1 VREIASN
8 MAASP
13 SANRLVWLKLLVWLV
28 LLGFGLSYGFNYG
41 ISNQVFYMLPSVH
54 LLHPEYWPRD
64 WAVTQMHHYHFA
76 FAWLATLMLRLD
88 DSGWLFALANVATVV
103 AGMACV
109 WQMLKAVTSEAGA
122 ALATLM
128 VVLIAS
134 ATRTG
139 GPGTSYVFADIFQ
152 PNALGS
158 VGLVAACWLFV
169 VERPLAS
176 GVVLAVAGAVHAN
189 YLVLCIPVFGAA
201 QLLRSR
207 ERLPLRLAQLL
218 GPSLVVLLVT
228 LPLMRTASESP
239 LAAEALRIHQDV
251 RAPHHYRVETF
262 AWQFLPWLGW
272 QLVGAATIFELA
284 RTRPPLRQL
293 LALLAGFWA
302 LIVPSVVIV
311 YAFVFR
317 PLIQLYP
324 WRLTSNCELLA
335 QAAFAAAVTGSLVT
349 PSAWPPP
356 GKLARGGL
364 VFGLAL
370 VAVGAVL
377 GHQFLPIVVGVL
389 GLAIWLGS
397 ARLLARP
404 RLGERAVAGLAL
416 VLGVAL
422 VIANARRFSR
432 LSVTSSLLAGR
443 NEGVVQLCRWLDSNT
458 TNADLLLTPPDDEEI
473 RFRCHRAIVVDWK
486 TTPMV
491 PADVLDWYQRLEDV
505 TGRVPL
511 NKESELQD
519 YALLDDQ
526 RLERLRSKYHF
537 GYVVLARGAQS
548 HIGVEPAFRGSGFL
562 AYRLPPE
569 R

>member
-1 VREIASN
+1 MRRDSRSFREMSLNIPVGRAVP
-8 MAASP
+8 SP
-13 SANRLVWLKLLVWLV
+13 GWLNALVWVTLV
-28 LLGFGLSYGFNYG
+28 GFGLSYGLNYG

-76 FAWLATLMLRLD
+76 FAWLATLMLKLD

-109 WQMLKAVTSEAGA
+109 WQMLKAITSEAGA

-169 VERPLAS
+169 VERPLAA
-176 GVVLAVAGAVHAN
+176 GLVLAAAGAVHAN

-228 LPLMRTASESP
+228 LPMMRTASESP
-239 LAAEALRIHQDV
+239 VATEALRIHQDV

-262 AWQFLPWLGW
+262 AWQFLPWVGW
-272 QLVGAATIFELA
+272 QLIGAASIFELA
-284 RTRPPLRQL
+284 RSRPRLQQL

-302 LIVPSVVIV
+302 LIVPSVAVV
-311 YAFVFR
+311 YCFVFR

-324 WRLTSNCELLA
+324 WRLTSNCDLLA
-335 QAAFAAAVTGSLVT
+335 QGAFAAAVTGSLVA
-349 PSAWPPP
+349 PSAWPQP
-356 GKLARGGL
+356 GKLARGVLACGL
-364 VFGLAL
+364 GL
-370 VAVGAVL
+370 VAVGALL
-377 GHQFLPIVVGVL
+377 GHQFLPIVVGIL

-397 ARLLARP
+397 SRLLARP
-404 RLGERAVAGLAL
+404 RLGEHAVLALGL

-422 VIANARRFSR
+422 VIANVHRFSR
-432 LSVTSSLLAGR
+432 LSATSNLLAGR
-443 NEGVVQLCRWLDSNT
+443 NEGVVELCRWLDTNT
-458 TNADLLLTPPDDEEI
+458 SNADLLLTPPDDEEI
-473 RFRCHRAIVVDWK
+473 RFRCHRAIVVD
-486 TTPMV
+486 
-491 PADVLDWYQRLEDV
+491 
-505 TGRVPL
+505 
-511 NKESELQD
+511 
-519 YALLDDQ
+519 
-526 RLERLRSKYHF
+526 
-537 GYVVLARGAQS
+537 
-548 HIGVEPAFRGSGFL
+548 
-562 AYRLPPE
+562 
-569 R
+569 